1 MPRTTLKSAFT
12 LIELLVVI
20 SIIALLIGI
29 LLPALGAARE
39 TARGMS
45 CLSNQKQWGIAVNV
59 YLAQS
64 KDKLPRDY
72 DEDLDPSPGDGP
84 AGDTSEGVWYNELPE
99 LVGQL
104 SYGEV
109 FVNVTGDESL
119 DEGSVIW
126 YCPSELSQGDGTS
139 LTGNGNSFHY
149 AVNGTLNG
157 DPDFGG
163 SNTIPGEGDFAYGLA
178 PFNTPEHLSVLAI
191 PNPSGTVYLSEPE
204 VRVSAVG
211 IKNLDPVRHSGSKVN
226 ILFMDGHA
234 STVDGEPAKEIE
246 LELAPSGNTIRY
258 RSLDGELEWGDFGK

>member
-1 MPRTTLKSAFT
+1 MPRTTLKPAFT

-45 CLSNQKQWGIAVNV
+45 CLSNQKQWGIAMNV
-59 YLAQS
+59 YLAQNR
-64 KDKLPRDY
+64 DRLPRDY
-72 DEDLDPSPGDGP
+72 DGDQDPTPGDGP

-157 DPDFGG
+157 DPAFGG
-163 SNTIPGEGDFAYGLA
+163 SNPGGSNISYGTV
-178 PFNTPEHLSVLAI
+178 FNDPVHLSVLNI
-191 PNPSGTVYLSEPE
+191 PSPSSTVYLSEPE
-204 VRVSAVG
+204 TRVSAVG
-211 IKNLDPVRHSGSKVN
+211 IENIDEERHSGDSVN
-226 ILFMDGHA
+226 VLFVDGHA
-234 STVDGEPAKEIE
+234 SNVDGEGAGT
-246 LELAPSGNTIRY
+246 LELDVVDITEGKLSY
-258 RSLDGELEWGDFGK
+258 FSLDRDLEWGVFGR